1 MANLNN
7 NFFKGNNNLKGN
19 NRINSN
25 NNKLKND
32 SSVLKILIIAVAF
45 ITLVFAGV
53 MISIY
58 LKTAKQNKI
67 RGHVEEKLLDYMH
80 DCKDNPLEI
89 AGSKIPS
96 STIGNEYSLT
106 FWIYIKDF
114 SYRNGINKQVL
125 TKGLGKPENGIYVNA
140 NPSIYLHEKAN
151 KMIFTFNLMGKG
163 DTDNKPDEE
172 PVEED
177 MGPDPTPES
186 ELAEFSGKYIIETF
200 YDAHS
205 KPYAEVELDNLPLQ
219 RWNCVN
225 LTVYDNIIDIYVDGL
240 LKKTNII
247 KEGVPKPNKDAII
260 LGNIGGFDGYLSNI
274 TWSNRALSPK
284 KIFNKYQE
292 GPSVFLTVG
301 DRMKNFITKISPS
314 FQVWSE

>member
-7 NFFKGNNNLKGN
+7 NFFKGNNNLIGN

-58 LKTAKQNKI
+58 IKTAKQNKI

-89 AGSKIPS
+89 AGTKIPS

-114 SYRNGINKQVL
+114 AYRNGIPKQVL
-125 TKGLGKPENGIYVNA
+125 TKGLGGLNGNGVYADA
-140 NPSIYLHEKAN
+140 NPSIYLDEEAN
-151 KMIFTFNLMGKG
+151 KMIFTFNLMGRNTNVSQSENTEDAEDAG
-163 DTDNKPDEE
+163 D
-172 PVEED
+172 
-177 MGPDPTPES
+177 GPGPGPSDQ
-186 ELAEFSGKYIIETF
+186 FSGQYIIETF
-200 YDAHS
+200 NDAHS
-205 KPYAEVELDNLPLQ
+205 KPYAKVELENIPLQ
-219 RWNCVN
+219 RWNCIN

-247 KEGVPKPNKDAII
+247 KEGVPKPNKEHII

-274 TWSNRALSPK
+274 SWSNRALSPK
-284 KIFNKYQE
+284 QIFNKYKE

-301 DRMKNFITKISPS
+301 DRMKNLITKISPS
-314 FQVWSE
+314 FQIWSN

>member
-19 NRINSN
+19 NRLNN
-25 NNKLKND
+25 GNNKGKSGG
-32 SSVLKILIIAVAF
+32 SSFKIVVIAVAF
-45 ITLVFAGV
+45 ITLVFAGI

-58 LKTAKQNKI
+58 LKTSKQNSIK
-67 RGHVEEKLLDYMH
+67 GHVEEKLLDYMH

-89 AGSKIPS
+89 AGSNIPS

-114 SYRNGINKQVL
+114 GYRSGIKKQVI
-125 TKGLGKPENGIYVNA
+125 TKGLGGVDEEGVYSQA
-140 NPSIYLHEKAN
+140 NPSIYLDEHSN

-163 DTDNKPDEE
+163 KKEE
-172 PVEED
+172 ENNEEED
-177 MGPDPTPES
+177 ETAAKPPIEG
-186 ELAEFSGKYIIETF
+186 FSGDYLIEEF
-200 YDAHS
+200 YDAHT
-205 KPYAEVELDNLPLQ
+205 KPYSSVTLDNLPLQ
-219 RWNCVN
+219 RWNCIN

-240 LKKTNII
+240 LRKTNILN
-247 KEGVPKPNKDAII
+247 EGIPRPNKDHII

-274 TWSNRALSPK
+274 SWSNRALSPK
-284 KIFNKYQE
+284 QIYTKYKE
-292 GPSVFLTVG
+292 GPAVFLTVG
-301 DRMKNFITKISPS
+301 DRLKQWVSKISPS